1 MLAIGILARKM
12 CLAYDLKLHS
22 LAIQLDCSDF
32 LCENVSVVFRI
43 PGAGN
48 GGGGL
53 TKSTPIVEI

>member
-1 MLAIGILARKM
+1 M
-12 CLAYDLKLHS
+12 CLAYDLKLHR